1 MANLLGSSEG
11 KYGAKMQSAAQR
23 RRSNL
28 QEAQGEVPPIS
39 IQKEQLNQELEAKNV
54 GTKTKKE

>member
-1 MANLLGSSEG
+1 
-11 KYGAKMQSAAQR
+11 MQSAAQR

-39 IQKEQLNQELEAKNV
+39 IQKEQLNQELE
-54 GTKTKKE
+54 TKKCWH